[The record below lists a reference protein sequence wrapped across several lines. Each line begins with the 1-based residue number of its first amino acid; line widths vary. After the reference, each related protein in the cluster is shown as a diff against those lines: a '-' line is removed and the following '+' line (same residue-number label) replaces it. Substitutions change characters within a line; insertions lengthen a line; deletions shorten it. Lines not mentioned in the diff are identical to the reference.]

1 MEKIKSMLPG
11 HSHTAVDGGSSYPH
25 SSKASDGKDHT
36 PLPGTSTHAPHG
48 EHSSGGTTGGFAP
61 EEGHGL
67 LGSTKPLHESQQHS
81 AAHDASLAR
90 HGENAAEKA
99 AYREEKP
106 YTSEKTHHEHSR
118 HAEHDVAGARHGDSA
133 AERAAYR
140 EEKPFTSKGTQRAHG
155 QSEQGLGAAGAA
167 LGTAGVA
174 GARHEHGTDR
184 DVASTHGTSSGTSG
198 LETRDPYRAAQQAG
212 ALPDKND
219 ISNVDREVAAGGIGN
234 VGATQ
239 GGTHRSAGGLTE
251 ERTPSHGLNAGIND
265 PVSVRGPAPVSEP
278 IHQDPSL
285 MGVSTG
291 HSDSS
296 QRRHENELPT
306 RGVDDSALSGTS
318 IGLGNSSLGGNN
330 GLSQGGLGASSTG
343 SQGVSGQGVGS
354 EGLIHGH
361 HTTLTGEKLD
371 PHVGSEHSS
380 GLGHSSRSTG
390 TGLQGSSSQGL
401 GRDDYDNSTS
411 SGLGRESTDNY
422 GTSTT
427 HTKPSMMD
435 KLNPKKDADGDGKAG
450 FMK

>member
-106 YTSEKTHHEHSR
+106 YTSEKTHHGHGR
-118 HAEHDVAGARHGDSA
+118 DAERDVAGARHGDSA

-140 EEKPFTSKGTQRAHG
+140 EEKPFTSEDTHRG
-155 QSEQGLGAAGAA
+155 
-167 LGTAGVA
+167 
-174 GARHEHGTDR
+174 
-184 DVASTHGTSSGTSG
+184 VASTHGTSSGTSG
-198 LETRDPYRAAQQAG
+198 LETRDPYKAAQQAG

-219 ISNVDREVAAGGIGN
+219 ISNVIAKSQRAG
-234 VGATQ
+234 
-239 GGTHRSAGGLTE
+239 SAMLVLRGLTE
-251 ERTPSHGLNAGIND
+251 ERTPAHGLNAGVDD

-285 MGVSTG
+285 TGASTG
-291 HSDSS
+291 YGGSS
-296 QRRHENELPT
+296 LGRHENELPT
-306 RGVDDSALSGTS
+306 RGMNDSALAGTS
-318 IGLGNSSLGGNN
+318 AGLGSSSLGGNS
-330 GLSQGGLGASSTG
+330 GQSHGGLGNSSTG
-343 SQGVSGQGVGS
+343 SQGVNGQGLGS

-371 PHVGSEHSS
+371 PHVGGEQSS
-380 GLGHSSRSTG
+380 GLGHSSGTTG
-390 TGLQGSSSQGL
+390 PGLPGSGSQYL
-401 GRDDYDNSTS
+401 GRDNYDSSTS
-411 SGLGRESTDNY
+411 NGLGRENTDNY
-422 GTSTT
+422 GTSTNT
-427 HTKPSMMD
+427 HSKPSMMD
-435 KLNPKKDADGDGKAG
+435 KLNPKKDANGDGKAG

>member
-106 YTSEKTHHEHSR
+106 YTSEKTHHGHT
-118 HAEHDVAGARHGDSA
+118 HGAEREVAGARHGDSA

-140 EEKPFTSKGTQRAHG
+140 EEKPFTSEGTHHGHG
-155 QSEQGLGAAGAA
+155 QSVQGLGAAGAA

-184 DVASTHGTSSGTSG
+184 GVASTHGTSSGTSG

-239 GGTHRSAGGLTE
+239 GGGHRSTGGLTE
-251 ERTPSHGLNAGIND
+251 ERTPAHGLNAGVDD

-285 MGVSTG
+285 MGASTG
-291 HSDSS
+291 HSGSS
-296 QRRHENELPT
+296 LGRNENELPT
-306 RGVDDSALSGTS
+306 RGMNDSTLTGTS
-318 IGLGNSSLGGNN
+318 TGLGSSSLGGNS
-330 GLSQGGLGASSTG
+330 GLSQGGLGASSMG
-343 SQGVSGQGVGS
+343 NQGVSGQGVGS

-371 PHVGSEHSS
+371 PHVGGEQSSGFGHSS
-380 GLGHSSRSTG
+380 GTTG
-390 TGLQGSSSQGL
+390 TGLPSSNSQGL
-401 GRDDYDNSTS
+401 GRDNYDNSAS
-411 SGLGRESTDNY
+411 SGIGRESTDNY
-422 GTSTT
+422 GTSAT

-435 KLNPKKDADGDGKAG
+435 KLNPKKDANGDGKAG